1 MGIKQF
7 FNKAGQGLKKFVGKD
22 GTLESTFKKGGSAE
36 KLVNKIGAGIDTGL
50 KAVGNVAGKIGNV
63 AGDLAPV
70 LGAINPELGAGLL
83 AVNELAGKA
92 GAGVRKIQD
101 IKKTATQS
109 FKKPINQLGNQMMGA
124 GGAGIMA
131 PKPEPD
137 VQDDGI
143 GLNGMAGI
151 NFA

>member
-7 FNKAGQGLKKFVGKD
+7 FNKAGQGLKKFFGKD

-50 KAVGNVAGKIGNV
+50 KAVGNVAGKVGNI

-83 AVNELAGKA
+83 AVKGLAGEA
-92 GAGVRKIQD
+92 GAGVRKAQD
-101 IKKTATQS
+101 IKKTATQA
-109 FKKPINQLGNQMMGA
+109 FKKPINQVGAQMMGA

-131 PKPEPD
+131 PKPEP
-137 VQDDGI
+137 QDDGI

>member
-7 FNKAGQGLKKFVGKD
+7 FNKAGQGLKKFFGKD

-50 KAVGNVAGKIGNV
+50 KAVGNVAGKVANV

-70 LGAINPELGAGLL
+70 LGMVNPELGAGLL
-83 AVNELAGKA
+83 AVKGIAGQA
-92 GAGVRKIQD
+92 GAGVRKAQD
-101 IKKTATQS
+101 IKKTAVGA
-109 FKKPINQLGNQMMGA
+109 FKKPLNQVGNMAMSA
-124 GGAGIMA
+124 GPSIMA
-131 PKPEPD
+131 PKPD
-137 VQDDGI
+137 VEDGI
-143 GLNGMAGI
+143 GLSGMAGI

>member
-7 FNKAGQGLKKFVGKD
+7 FNKAGQGLKKFFGKD

-101 IKKTATQS
+101 VKKTATQS
-109 FKKPINQLGNQMMGA
+109 FKKPINQLGNQ
-124 GGAGIMA
+124 IMA

-137 VQDDGI
+137 VQEDGI